1 MDTLE
6 KIEEYLAS
14 VEEYFF
20 SSLSAVA
27 HGLPDVHE
35 VADRLWIDISRYG
48 PGLPAF
54 PEVRIPSLGDFQ
66 VPPPPPPPPPP
77 PAFQWLHKSSDW
89 IVNHPWKTAGF
100 AVSVVGTGL
109 LASYS
114 ITRTKKRGSQRLR
127 TQQAKSSPRRQA
139 VGETCSNSSPTSWLI
154 NPVQLFLAPTRPLGC
169 LSSWIW
175 RRGATL

>member
-1 MDTLE
+1 MGTLD

-77 PAFQWLHKSSDW
+77 PSTRWLEKSLDW
-89 IVNHPWKTAGF
+89 IASHPLKTTGIAL
-100 AVSVVGTGL
+100 SVVGTGL
-109 LASYS
+109 LTGYGVVH
-114 ITRTKKRGSQRLR
+114 TKGRGSQRPR
-127 TQQAKSSPRRQA
+127 TQQARTTDRRQV
-139 VGETCSNSSPTSWLI
+139 VGL
-154 NPVQLFLAPTRPLGC
+154 L
-169 LSSWIW
+169 
-175 RRGATL
+175 